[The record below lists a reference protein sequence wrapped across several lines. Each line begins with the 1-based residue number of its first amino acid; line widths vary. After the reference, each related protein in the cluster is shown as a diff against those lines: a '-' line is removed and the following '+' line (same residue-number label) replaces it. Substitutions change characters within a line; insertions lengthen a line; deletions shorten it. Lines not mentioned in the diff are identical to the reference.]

1 MTPASILEILHL
13 VGFLRTRHWMIRK
26 VAVIGL
32 SAALLAACVPP
43 PPQTQTAAPQQ
54 PTSAAPE
61 AVPPDIAE
69 GQPLA
74 RVDVRAMTCAALLA
88 ATDDDRAYASTFL
101 VGYRSALLH
110 MRTIE
115 VKKIEAAED
124 DALAHC
130 RTTPQA
136 LASRVFREALRRV
149 GMEVVPGS
157 PLAGAPA
164 AGTPSAGAPLPGE
177 PRSPHMRYRYVNP
190 PTAPSAQPTTMIPPS
205 SPLATEPPA
214 QEAAPA
220 VPQPAAA
227 PPPAPAAAQEPAPQ
241 PSAPPPSAPA
251 AQEPAS
257 PASGSPLP
265 AGSGSRPQ

>member
-1 MTPASILEILHL
+1 
-13 VGFLRTRHWMIRK
+13 MIRK

-130 RTTPQA
+130 RSTPQA

-164 AGTPSAGAPLPGE
+164 AGTPSTGVTAPDE

-190 PTAPSAQPTTMIPPS
+190 PPEPTTMIP
-205 SPLATEPPA
+205 ATPVATPPPPA
-214 QEAAPA
+214 QPPAQQPAPPPAAA
-220 VPQPAAA
+220 PQPAAQPSA
-227 PPPAPAAAQEPAPQ
+227 PPTPASPVPAQEPAA
-241 PSAPPPSAPA
+241 SPPSAPA

-257 PASGSPLP
+257 PSPALPLP
-265 AGSGSRPQ
+265 SGQGSRPQ

>member
-1 MTPASILEILHL
+1 MTPASILEILHQL
-13 VGFLRTRHWMIRK
+13 VFLPARRWMIRTI
-26 VAVIGL
+26 AVIGL
-32 SAALLAACVPP
+32 SAALLSACVPP
-43 PPQTQTAAPQQ
+43 PAQGPAGPPPTQT
-54 PTSAAPE
+54 TTPE

-88 ATDDDRAYASTFL
+88 ATDDDRAYAATFL

-124 DALAHC
+124 DALTHC
-130 RTTPQA
+130 RATPQA

-149 GMEVVPGS
+149 GMEALPGS

-164 AGTPSAGAPLPGE
+164 AGTPSAGAPVPGE
-177 PRSPHMRYRYVNP
+177 PRSPHMHYRYVNP
-190 PTAPSAQPTTMIPPS
+190 PSPASEPRQMIP
-205 SPLATEPPA
+205 ATPVVTPPPA
-214 QEAAPA
+214 QPPTPA
-220 VPQPAAA
+220 T
-227 PPPAPAAAQEPAPQ
+227 PAPAAAQEPAPQ
-241 PSAPPPSAPA
+241 SPA
-251 AQEPAS
+251 PAS
-257 PASGSPLP
+257 PAPAPPPQEPTSSAPGSPLP

>member
-1 MTPASILEILHL
+1 
-13 VGFLRTRHWMIRK
+13 MIGK

-43 PPQTQTAAPQQ
+43 PAQGPAGAAPTQA
-54 PTSAAPE
+54 AAPE

-88 ATDDDRAYASTFL
+88 ATDDDRAYAATFL

-205 SPLATEPPA
+205 SPPATEPPA
-214 QEAAPA
+214 QEAAP
-220 VPQPAAA
+220 VPAAA
-227 PPPAPAAAQEPAPQ
+227 PQPAPAAAQEPAPQ
-241 PSAPPPSAPA
+241 PSGPPPSAPP
-251 AQEPAS
+251 AQEPAA